1 MSSST
6 GRRRMPAKRNRNNL
20 VSRVAAPGARVR
32 SLAELREFQ
41 RTFQSG
47 VVRPLDRDYRAQRT
61 WSDGRSTAEFAA
73 SFIKPGPQ
81 LAPVERLEIYNR
93 VYWFRLL
100 DSFYEDTPLLRAAL
114 GERKFRALAQAY
126 LEKYPSGSF
135 TLRNLCERLPLFLR
149 REPHWAAPH
158 GALARDLARFEW
170 AQTVAF
176 DGEERP
182 AISPEE
188 IAAVP
193 PSRLRLALQP
203 YVTLLDLAYPVD
215 HYALAVRD
223 RESLRSA
230 ASNVAVRGPGRAR
243 VRTVPRPKPDRVWLA
258 VHRVNHRLYYK
269 RLDRSA
275 FRILSALQA
284 GQPLARALAA
294 GGRGV
299 TPEAVQQWF
308 AEWMALGWLCRRA

>member
-1 MSSST
+1 
-6 GRRRMPAKRNRNNL
+6 MPARRKRNNAPPT
-20 VSRVAAPGARVR
+20 VVAPAARVR

-41 RTFQSG
+41 RTFQRG
-47 VVRPLDRDYRAQRT
+47 VVRPLDRDFRSQRT
-61 WSDGRSTAEFAA
+61 WIDGRPTAEFAA

-81 LAPVERLEIYNR
+81 LAPAERLEIYNR

-114 GERKFRALAQAY
+114 GERKFDALARAY
-126 LEKYPSGSF
+126 LEKFPSTSF

-149 REPHWAAPH
+149 REPRWAEPH
-158 GALARDLARFEW
+158 AALARDLARFEW

-176 DGEERP
+176 DGEELP
-182 AISPEE
+182 AITPEE

-223 RESLRSA
+223 RESLRNA
-230 ASNVAVRGPGRAR
+230 ASHVTTHGPSRAKVRP
-243 VRTVPRPKPDRVWLA
+243 VPRPKPARVRLA

-269 RLDRSA
+269 RLELPA

-284 GQPLARALAA
+284 GQPLARAVLA

-299 TPEAVQQWF
+299 TPEAVQNWF
-308 AEWMALGWLCRRA
+308 AEWMALGWLCRRV